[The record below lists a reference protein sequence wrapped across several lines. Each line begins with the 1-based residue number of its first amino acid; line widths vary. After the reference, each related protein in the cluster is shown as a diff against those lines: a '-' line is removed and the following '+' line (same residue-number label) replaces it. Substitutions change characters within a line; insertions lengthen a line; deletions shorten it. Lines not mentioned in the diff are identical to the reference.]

1 MPEASNINDKSEI
14 ATEEDERP
22 LDPAEAARLIET
34 ARLRAR
40 RQLSSTA
47 PLISL
52 MGAVVVLV
60 CYGLLWLSVR
70 GQQPYEGPS
79 LAAIGLVYLLV
90 ALSAIIGTRFYAH
103 AMSGVTGPS
112 KREERLRGISF
123 AVPIA
128 GFYTFLGALH
138 HDGFSPGVV
147 YGVVDASGPW
157 IVAGAVL
164 VAWGAAKE
172 DWWKLGGGTGVVIA
186 GTASAFFGPSNCW
199 GILAIAGSIGFVGHA
214 LAHRV
219 WDRCP

>member
-1 MPEASNINDKSEI
+1 
-14 ATEEDERP
+14 
-22 LDPAEAARLIET
+22 
-34 ARLRAR
+34 
-40 RQLSSTA
+40 
-47 PLISL
+47 
-52 MGAVVVLV
+52 MGAVFVFV

-70 GQQPYEGPS
+70 GQHPYEGPS
-79 LAAIGLVYLLV
+79 LAVIGIVYLLV
-90 ALSAIIGTRFYAH
+90 ALAAIIGTRFYAH

-138 HDGFSPGVV
+138 HDGFSHGIV

-157 IVAGAVL
+157 IIAGAVL

-172 DWWKLGGGTGVVIA
+172 DWWKLGGGTGVVIV

-199 GILAIAGSIGFVGHA
+199 GILAVAGGIGFIGHA
-214 LAHRV
+214 AAHRV
-219 WDRCP
+219 WDRRP